1 MLTEEQKKQFVN
13 AVRDYSPELFDDEIT
28 VDKITATRDTVDD
41 FLGQWGRRRDGER
54 PEVPLE
60 KQSTAYGD
68 VFFWSDIK
76 IGGRRG
82 ELYVQ
87 DFGEFRAVFFTGGTP

>member
-41 FLGQWGRRRDGER
+41 FLGQ
-54 PEVPLE
+54 
-60 KQSTAYGD
+60 
-68 VFFWSDIK
+68 
-76 IGGRRG
+76 
-82 ELYVQ
+82 
-87 DFGEFRAVFFTGGTP
+87 